1 MDTDFQIV
9 ISALL
14 WAVPLRAYGCWGV
27 FGSGLLPIVAFVVV
41 FQLRN
46 GVFVALL
53 GAQALQFAACADN
66 ALRAE
71 GEFFLSFLIG
81 MLGF

>member
-1 MDTDFQIV
+1 ME
-9 ISALL
+9 A
-14 WAVPLRAYGCWGV
+14 GGV

-53 GAQALQFAACADN
+53 GAQALQFAACADY

-71 GEFFLSFLIG
+71 GECLLSFLLG
-81 MLGF
+81 MLGCRERPAHLAVVL